1 MTPKPLNLKTFTDRE
16 LTFSLADPNAD
27 LRLAAFRELGAR
39 GEKWGWEAYGL
50 LTRDPVL
57 ASLFRSPKD
66 PFDAVG
72 VLVGAAAFDR
82 LRAAWP
88 EAAERSLG
96 ESRRELTIDFR
107 NVRLDVMTLGPADSG
122 LEEGEREGREG
133 LGEVEFHVTDVPAFA
148 AQVDALEGD
157 LKARVTLLPGDP
169 KASSRFLLA
178 HVKGPR
184 GARTVL
190 VQLVPG

>member
-1 MTPKPLNLKTFTDRE
+1 MTPKPLNLQRFTDRE
-16 LTFSLADPNAD
+16 LASSLANPNAD
-27 LRLAAFRELGAR
+27 LRQAAFRELGAR

-50 LTRDPVL
+50 LTQVPEL
-57 ASLFRSPKD
+57 ARLFLSPKD

-72 VLVGAAAFDR
+72 VLVGAATFDR
-82 LRAAWP
+82 VRAAWP
-88 EAAERSLG
+88 EATARSLG
-96 ESRRELTIDFR
+96 EGRRELTIDFR
-107 NVRLDVMTLGPADSG
+107 NLRLDVMTLGPADSG
-122 LEEGEREGREG
+122 LEEGDPAGQEG
-133 LGEVEFHVTDVPAFA
+133 LGEVEFHVTDVPTFA
-148 AQVDALEGD
+148 AQVEALEGD

-169 KASSRFLLA
+169 KSSSCFLLT